1 MYGSHDQNDEVVVP
15 SEMMLPEAPQ
25 LDKNNNMHVGQFPFF
40 KTFARLYETMCEQDV
55 DDGSSNRRE
64 VQYLSASACL
74 ERLMLL
80 ENTACALRKREE
92 QVLERAHELGLVDN
106 AQVSA
111 MLGYHLPKL

>member
-1 MYGSHDQNDEVVVP
+1 MYGSHDQNDEVP

-106 AQVSA
+106 TQVSA
-111 MLGYHLPKL
+111 MLGYHLPKI